1 MKKKLVVD
9 KDKFDTVSAKPLK
22 MKPMPMKDTKTQGGV
37 RAKYAARYRRG
48 TNLVL
53 LSPDV
58 ATFFPDEKS
67 VNAALRTLIRSA
79 KAPTKGLR

>member
-1 MKKKLVVD
+1 MKKKAERQKGND
-9 KDKFDTVSAKPLK
+9 PLRREYDLSELK
-22 MKPMPMKDTKTQGGV
+22 GGV
-37 RAKYAARYRRG
+37 RGKYAARYRRG

-58 ATFFPDEKS
+58 AKFFPDEKS

-79 KAPTKGLR
+79 KAPTKESR